1 MLNKHKLFLLC
12 AKWIPVVTAIGILVT
27 NTIAYYGC
35 NDIVVDIFNFN
46 IGTSVAGVILMYVC
60 SYAFNFCIWHK
71 LVITYSNIDAG
82 NSNLNEEEM
91 EELVKTLSVLNKGV
105 KRISKAYAC
114 EHILHCSP
122 ATFDNYVRAGIIPK
136 GKKEIGFN
144 ELSWSLKDFDGVK
157 LQRIHKK

>member
-1 MLNKHKLFLLC
+1 M
-12 AKWIPVVTAIGILVT
+12 
-27 NTIAYYGC
+27 
-35 NDIVVDIFNFN
+35 
-46 IGTSVAGVILMYVC
+46 AGKGKPL
-60 SYAFNFCIWHK
+60 
-71 LVITYSNIDAG
+71 
-82 NSNLNEEEM
+82 
-91 EELVKTLSVLNKGV
+91 KGV
-105 KRISKAYAC
+105 GTAGPFSKAYAC

>member
-1 MLNKHKLFLLC
+1 
-12 AKWIPVVTAIGILVT
+12 
-27 NTIAYYGC
+27 
-35 NDIVVDIFNFN
+35 
-46 IGTSVAGVILMYVC
+46 
-60 SYAFNFCIWHK
+60 
-71 LVITYSNIDAG
+71 
-82 NSNLNEEEM
+82 M

-105 KRISKAYAC
+105 KHISKAYAC

-136 GKKEIGFN
+136 GKKEISFN

>member
-1 MLNKHKLFLLC
+1 M
-12 AKWIPVVTAIGILVT
+12 ILVK
-27 NTIAYYGC
+27 NKWFPFGNYKAINICGIVFYKGDNLSDKTINHENG
-35 NDIVVDIFNFN
+35 
-46 IGTSVAGVILMYVC
+46 
-60 SYAFNFCIWHK
+60 
-71 LVITYSNIDAG
+71 
-82 NSNLNEEEM
+82 

>member
-1 MLNKHKLFLLC
+1 MKKKWKNLLRRYLF
-12 AKWIPVVTAIGILVT
+12 
-27 NTIAYYGC
+27 
-35 NDIVVDIFNFN
+35 
-46 IGTSVAGVILMYVC
+46 
-60 SYAFNFCIWHK
+60 
-71 LVITYSNIDAG
+71 
-82 NSNLNEEEM
+82 
-91 EELVKTLSVLNKGV
+91 LNKGV